1 MSEIKLFDTWT
12 FQEEVPEP
20 FHQLLKKEGLRKTTT
35 TLEWLSQY
43 IEKQEGT
50 IESLFFDWRIYGRT
64 NEYSCAVT
72 PQVRQT
78 GNRLS
83 GLAGTA
89 YASLLT

>member
-50 IESLFFDWRIYGRT
+50 IESLFFDWRM
-64 NEYSCAVT
+64 NNPASVSM
-72 PQVRQT
+72 
-78 GNRLS
+78 LS
-83 GLAGTA
+83 GLRKPQIRF
-89 YASLLT
+89 

>member
-50 IESLFFDWRIYGRT
+50 IESLFF
-64 NEYSCAVT
+64 
-72 PQVRQT
+72 
-78 GNRLS
+78 
-83 GLAGTA
+83 
-89 YASLLT
+89 